1 LQNHQKKSPQRKKP
15 LLDLLSANLA
25 QLPSRHHQQREKNP
39 STRRIPRKR
48 NRRRRRRN
56 RRSWSGLPSYPSKPD
71 AIPPFSSL
79 ASPAK
84 AFMFFFLSLSI
95 IICELLRR
103 ARETVTA
110 REIQEQKEAEE
121 VRRKEEE
128 FLQRKK
134 ESRDLLGE
142 TIKREMAA
150 SELD

>member
-1 LQNHQKKSPQRKKP
+1 
-15 LLDLLSANLA
+15 
-25 QLPSRHHQQREKNP
+25 
-39 STRRIPRKR
+39 
-48 NRRRRRRN
+48 
-56 RRSWSGLPSYPSKPD
+56 
-71 AIPPFSSL
+71 
-79 ASPAK
+79 
-84 AFMFFFLSLSI
+84 
-95 IICELLRR
+95 
-103 ARETVTA
+103 VTA

>member
-1 LQNHQKKSPQRKKP
+1 
-15 LLDLLSANLA
+15 
-25 QLPSRHHQQREKNP
+25 
-39 STRRIPRKR
+39 
-48 NRRRRRRN
+48 
-56 RRSWSGLPSYPSKPD
+56 
-71 AIPPFSSL
+71 
-79 ASPAK
+79 
-84 AFMFFFLSLSI
+84 MFFFLSLSI